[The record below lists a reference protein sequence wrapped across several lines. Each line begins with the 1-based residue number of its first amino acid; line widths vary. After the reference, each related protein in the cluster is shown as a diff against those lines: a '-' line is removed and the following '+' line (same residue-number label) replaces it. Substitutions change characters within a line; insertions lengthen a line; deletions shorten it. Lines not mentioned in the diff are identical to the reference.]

1 VTSPDLRRTLQAN
14 SDAIVVAS
22 AAPRVLRTAAAI
34 RIGLTVATVLRK
46 ISERVVTAAPRL
58 VDLMSTSDQTR
69 LPAEFKHITKRR
81 KRNQMGFP

>member
-34 RIGLTVATVLRK
+34 RIGLKVATVLRK
-46 ISERVVTAAPRL
+46 ISERVVLASARGSSRL
-58 VDLMSTSDQTR
+58 T
-69 LPAEFKHITKRR
+69 
-81 KRNQMGFP
+81 